1 VKKLL
6 SVFFFGYLIYVFVRD
21 DGADKAPEA
30 KTVQTEN
37 RSETTTNKKR
47 QFENTETTPRE
58 VLLLRELSRVYS
70 ENINLF
76 NQKYVFQSFDLRG
89 EVTDIQPMLFSA
101 RIDGSYVECASTGT
115 DPKLAELRKGQT
127 VDFTGMLAAADKTLG
142 TLTLNMA
149 GCVIR

>member
-1 VKKLL
+1 MKKLL

-58 VLLLRELSRVYS
+58 VLLMRELSRFYS

-76 NQKYVFQSFDLRG
+76 NQKYVF
-89 EVTDIQPMLFSA
+89 
-101 RIDGSYVECASTGT
+101 
-115 DPKLAELRKGQT
+115 
-127 VDFTGMLAAADKTLG
+127 
-142 TLTLNMA
+142 
-149 GCVIR
+149 